1 MSERSEASVDRDF
14 DDAESSESTWRE
26 MARQAF
32 LPAVSIIALVL
43 AIIAIRKLLRETDY
57 DAVLDALLGMAPWR
71 LAAAL
76 ALTAVSFGA
85 LSLYDLNGFRAL
97 GQPLPW
103 RRIAPGALAA
113 YAVAQTAGF
122 GPLSGGAVRLRF
134 YTPLGVAPGDVAR
147 LVVFVTLSFGFGLL
161 FTGSFA
167 AVFAAPQVAAA
178 VRVPIS
184 TVWFAAMAGLVVIA
198 LLVAFAGRRPPLPA
212 SLGARTLPERGV
224 VVSQLAITALDVAA
238 AAGVLWV
245 LLPAGT
251 ISFHGFLPLFA
262 VAIGLGILSHVPA
275 GIGVFEAVLLAALH
289 GKAPVADLLAAF
301 ALYRLIY
308 HALPLGLAAITISV
322 AEMRSLRVQGPAAA
336 MVDAAGVLA
345 PQVLAAYSLVLG
357 AMLVF
362 SGVTPARGIDLEW
375 LAAFLPLPILESAHF
390 LASSLGFVLM
400 VSARGLAFRLNAAWW
415 VTMLTAAAAFAFS
428 LVKAIAVF
436 EAMAL
441 TLLMLALVAT
451 RREFTRPSALLQF
464 RLTKGWIVAMAAVL
478 ISAITILFFVYG
490 YAEFGIDSLLRFE
503 TEGEAPRGLRALIG
517 GGLLAGVVAIWS
529 LMRPAH
535 APWHEAPPTE
545 EELEQAMAIA
555 ERNTAVTAKFVGMG
569 DKRILLSEN
578 GEGFIMY
585 GRQGASWI
593 ALFDP
598 AGPVE
603 LWPEMIW
610 SFCEA
615 ARAAGGRVAFY
626 EVSPERLSL
635 YADAGLQF
643 FKVGEEARVDL
654 EAFDLKGGSRS
665 SHRNVLNK
673 GSKEGW
679 RVEIVG
685 RGAAEGIFDTLQ
697 GISDGWLAAR
707 KATEKG
713 FSLGAFERDW
723 VLGQRIALLYV
734 NEEIAAFATLLET
747 AAGEEVMVDLMRHRE
762 SAPRMAMEFLFLKLC
777 VLLKEEG
784 RLWFGLGMAPLSGLG
799 ESEAAPAWQKIGR
812 AVYEHGLRSY
822 NFKGLRT
829 FKSGF
834 RPEWRPRYLA
844 VGPGANPA
852 LVLLDA
858 TRLINFSK
866 REKS

>member
-1 MSERSEASVDRDF
+1 MSERSEADVDQDF
-14 DDAESSESTWRE
+14 GDAETNDSGWRE
-26 MARQAF
+26 MARQAV
-32 LPAVSIIALVL
+32 LPAVSIIALLL
-43 AIIAIRKLLRETDY
+43 AIFAVRRVLQETDY

-71 LAAAL
+71 FGAAL
-76 ALTAVSFGA
+76 ALTGISFGA

-97 GQPLPW
+97 GHPLPW

-147 LVVFVTLSFGFGLL
+147 LVVFVTLSFGLGLL

-167 AVFAAPQVAAA
+167 AVFAAPQVATA
-178 VRVPIS
+178 VRAPVQM
-184 TVWFAAMAGLVVIA
+184 VWFAALAGLATSV
-198 LLVAFAGRRPPLPA
+198 LVMAFAGRRLPLPA
-212 SLGARTLPERGV
+212 RFEMRPLPELRIM
-224 VVSQLAITALDVAA
+224 VSQLAITALDVAA

-275 GIGVFEAVLLAALH
+275 GIGVFEAVLLGALH

-308 HALPLGLAAITISV
+308 HALPLALAAIAIAV
-322 AEMRSLRVQGPAAA
+322 AEMRAMRVKGPAAA

-362 SGVTPARGIDLEW
+362 SAVTPARGIDLEW

-390 LASSLGFVLM
+390 LASSLGFVLI

-415 VTMLTAAAAFAFS
+415 VALLAAAAAFAFS

-441 TLLMLALVAT
+441 ALLMLALLAS
-451 RREFTRPSALLQF
+451 RQEFNRPSALLQF
-464 RLTKGWIVAMAAVL
+464 RLTKGWIVAMAAVFL
-478 ISAITILFFVYG
+478 SAITILFFVYG
-490 YAEFGIDSLLRFE
+490 YAQFGIDSLLRFE

-517 GGLLAGVVAIWS
+517 GGLLAGIIAIWS

-535 APWHEAPPTE
+535 APWHEAPPTA
-545 EELEQAMAIA
+545 EELAQAMAIA
-555 ERNTAVTAKFVGMG
+555 EKNPAAAAKFVGMG
-569 DKRILLSEN
+569 DKRILFSED

-598 AGPVE
+598 AGPVS

-610 SFCEA
+610 RFCEA

-626 EVSPERLSL
+626 EISPELLSL

-643 FKVGEEARVDL
+643 FKLGEEARIDL
-654 EAFDLKGGSRS
+654 EAFDLKGGARS
-665 SHRNVLNK
+665 NHRNVLNK
-673 GSKEGW
+673 GTKEGW
-679 RVEIVG
+679 TVEIVG
-685 RGAAEGIFDTLQ
+685 RGEALQVMDTLRQ
-697 GISDGWLAAR
+697 ISDEWLTAR
-707 KATEKG
+707 KAVEKG
-713 FSLGAFERDW
+713 FARRLRDG
-723 VLGQRIALLYV
+723 VGSEPAGCAGSCRGRARGLCHPDRDGGRRGSADRSHASPGKCTTDGDGVPVPEALPD
-734 NEEIAAFATLLET
+734 AQ
-747 AAGEEVMVDLMRHRE
+747 
-762 SAPRMAMEFLFLKLC
+762 
-777 VLLKEEG
+777 G
-784 RLWFGLGMAPLSGLG
+784 RGAPL
-799 ESEAAPAWQKIGR
+799 
-812 AVYEHGLRSY
+812 V
-822 NFKGLRT
+822 
-829 FKSGF
+829 
-834 RPEWRPRYLA
+834 RPRHGAPLGPRRERRGAGLA
-844 VGPGANPA
+844 EDRPR
-852 LVLLDA
+852 
-858 TRLINFSK
+858 RL
-866 REKS
+866 